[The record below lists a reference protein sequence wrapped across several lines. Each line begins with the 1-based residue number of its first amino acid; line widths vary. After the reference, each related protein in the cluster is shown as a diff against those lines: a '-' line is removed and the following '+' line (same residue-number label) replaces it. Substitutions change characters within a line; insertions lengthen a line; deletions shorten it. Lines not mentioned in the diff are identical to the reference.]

1 MEAIQLWKSKQRS
14 RDFESGRNNSISHD
28 SGRVITPLLRL
39 CAFSLTH
46 VSSHVFL
53 VFIVPCLYNLLPWG
67 WTVMNFNTE
76 DETTVSLWGCK
87 IAQLEKVGLSSSI
100 WLFFFLERK
109 KSMMIGHI
117 LGLPR
122 RAAKELEK
130 LLSIEWTGNPLSTDS
145 QAETHPCSSHVR
157 YTYRLSIW

>member
-76 DETTVSLWGCK
+76 DETTVISLGVQNSSVRESWSFLQHLIIFLLGEK
-87 IAQLEKVGLSSSI
+87 EINDDWPYLRITPKSSEEAGEAAFHRVNWKSTQHWFSGWDSSLQLPCAI
-100 WLFFFLERK
+100 
-109 KSMMIGHI
+109 H
-117 LGLPR
+117 LP
-122 RAAKELEK
+122 
-130 LLSIEWTGNPLSTDS
+130 T
-145 QAETHPCSSHVR
+145 
-157 YTYRLSIW
+157 